1 MSCANPLKP
10 DFTHRLELS
19 GKNADFT
26 LGDLTDTVGLMTERA
41 AAIVNMVSIQLES
54 ETRSSDAILASA
66 LDAAYLEIK
75 DINALI
81 VAFSQNQ
88 QPQKTPQN

>member
-1 MSCANPLKP
+1 MSRANKLKP
-10 DFTHRLELS
+10 DFTHRLEVS
-19 GKNADFT
+19 EKNAGFT
-26 LGDLTDTVGLMTERA
+26 LGDLTDTVGLMAERA

-75 DINALI
+75 DINALV
-81 VAFSQNQ
+81 VAFSQS
-88 QPQKTPQN
+88 PQAQKSPQN